1 MDFLKH
7 IISLIS
13 LSLLLTGCYKDFEP
27 DIEQKPALCM
37 NSLITAGEPIRVNL
51 TRTWRFSS
59 GNPGQN
65 LDISVKDAII
75 ELYVND
81 ILRGTLDI
89 VTSPDDGDK
98 EDEETMGQY
107 YQSDYRP
114 APGDRIRLRA
124 VHPEYGEA
132 TASTEVP
139 LAVPLTG
146 LEPNIAINNYIGSS
160 YANFY
165 DIALSFKARFTD
177 PADRINYYAVEVD
190 CHNPEPV
197 ESDIIVNVFPD
208 GQAPLKYAGALQY
221 FMLDYDAEP
230 IFSEHLS
237 TLDHIFD
244 SDSWGFSI
252 FSDKQ
257 INGGDYS
264 LTLNLSDTQYI
275 ILNPEHIDSLYHST
289 VTVTLSSI
297 SSDYYDYIISLW
309 EHDSGVHGQLGNAG
323 FADPVFLHSNV
334 STGAGIVAAR
344 TKAVMV
350 YDLADWAR
358 ALPHQGLN

>member
-1 MDFLKH
+1 M
-7 IISLIS
+7 
-13 LSLLLTGCYKDFEP
+13 
-27 DIEQKPALCM
+27 
-37 NSLITAGEPIRVNL
+37 
-51 TRTWRFSS
+51 
-59 GNPGQN
+59 
-65 LDISVKDAII
+65 
-75 ELYVND
+75 
-81 ILRGTLDI
+81 
-89 VTSPDDGDK
+89 
-98 EDEETMGQY
+98 
-107 YQSDYRP
+107 
-114 APGDRIRLRA
+114 
-124 VHPEYGEA
+124 
-132 TASTEVP
+132 
-139 LAVPLTG
+139 
-146 LEPNIAINNYIGSS
+146 
-160 YANFY
+160 
-165 DIALSFKARFTD
+165 
-177 PADRINYYAVEVD
+177 
-190 CHNPEPV
+190 

-208 GQAPLKYAGALQY
+208 GQAPLKYAGTLQY

-264 LTLNLSDTQYI
+264 LTLNLSDAQYI